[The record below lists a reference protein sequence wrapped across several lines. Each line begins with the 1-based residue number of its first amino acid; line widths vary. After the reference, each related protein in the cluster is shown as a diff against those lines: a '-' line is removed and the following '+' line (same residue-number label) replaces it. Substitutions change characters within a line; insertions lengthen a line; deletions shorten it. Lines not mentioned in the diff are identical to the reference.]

1 MFFITTNVAAMY
13 HLMSEQ
19 VNRTDYFGMDKVAV
33 TLEWIPAEHDAVV
46 NVTIIVDVAV
56 DPWLLTDLKS
66 PVNAFRWNLTLSYNI
81 SYSVNVLSSIC
92 GHNSTISNMTLKY
105 GECTTYIIIISGF

>member
-1 MFFITTNVAAMY
+1 MY
-13 HLMSEQ
+13 HPTSDQ

-46 NVTIIVDVAV
+46 NVTIIDVVV

-66 PVNAFRWNLTLSYNI
+66 PANAFRWNLTLSYNI
-81 SYSVNVLSSIC
+81 FYSVSVLSSIC
-92 GHNSTISNMTLKY
+92 GHNSTIANMILKY
-105 GECTTYIIIISGF
+105 GECKTYIIIISGF